1 MSDSTSKTVPRCL
14 LLPRKTSPKYLVVP
28 GKRFQDVWKYKDV
41 QKYQEVWQFQDVWHY
56 HDVWQY
62 NENNTKMSSSNKEN
76 RCLVDTRKY
85 QEIWQYQGKHYQDVL
100 QENVTKIS
108 GSQHKNVT
116 MLSLSTS
123 ISIILIDNMALVY
136 FLTVAI
142 LQQKPITWIYQLIK
156 SRRSF

>member
-1 MSDSTSKTVPRCL
+1 MSAPTKENFSKMFGSTREMLPRCL
-14 LLPRKTSPKYLVVP
+14 EIQRCLEIPRSLAVQRKQY
-28 GKRFQDVWKYKDV
+28 QDVQQYK
-41 QKYQEVWQFQDVWHY
+41 
-56 HDVWQY
+56 
-62 NENNTKMSSSNKEN
+62 ENNTKMSSSNKEN

>member
-1 MSDSTSKTVPRCL
+1 MSATTKENFSKMFGSTREMLPRCL
-14 LLPRKTSPKYLVVP
+14 EIQRCLEIPRSLAVP
-28 GKRFQDVWKYKDV
+28 ICLAVQRKQYQDVQQYK
-41 QKYQEVWQFQDVWHY
+41 
-56 HDVWQY
+56 
-62 NENNTKMSSSNKEN
+62 ENNTKMSSSNKEN

-136 FLTVAI
+136 FLTVGI

>member
-1 MSDSTSKTVPRCL
+1 MSATTKENFSKMFGSTREMLPRCL
-14 LLPRKTSPKYLVVP
+14 EIQRCLEIPRSLAVQRKQC
-28 GKRFQDVWKYKDV
+28 QDVQQYK
-41 QKYQEVWQFQDVWHY
+41 
-56 HDVWQY
+56 
-62 NENNTKMSSSNKEN
+62 ENNTKMSSSNKEN

-136 FLTVAI
+136 FLTVGI

>member
-28 GKRFQDVWKYKDV
+28 VPGKRFQDVCKYKDV

-116 MLSLSTS
+116 MLSLSAT
-123 ISIILIDNMALVY
+123 ISIILLDNLVLFSSY
-136 FLTVAI
+136 CCHSSTKTNYMDLLVH
-142 LQQKPITWIYQLIK
+142 
-156 SRRSF
+156 